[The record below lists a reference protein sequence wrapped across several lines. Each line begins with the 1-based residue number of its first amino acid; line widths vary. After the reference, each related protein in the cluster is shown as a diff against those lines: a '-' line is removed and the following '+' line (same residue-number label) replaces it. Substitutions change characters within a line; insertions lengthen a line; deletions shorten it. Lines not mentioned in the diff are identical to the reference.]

1 MWWRIIVLFNVSAYT
16 MLGNMFAAGIT
27 PLFGLI
33 IEDLGVST
41 VKVSKLSSYAVLA
54 LGLSVRENLIL
65 DLAT

>member
-1 MWWRIIVLFNVSAYT
+1 

-54 LGLSVRENLIL
+54 LGLSVGEILIL
-65 DLAT
+65 DLAN

>member
-1 MWWRIIVLFNVSAYT
+1 

-33 IEDLGVST
+33 IKDLGVST

-54 LGLSVRENLIL
+54 LGLSVREILIL
-65 DLAT
+65 DMAHQFLAEIERVCRCSI